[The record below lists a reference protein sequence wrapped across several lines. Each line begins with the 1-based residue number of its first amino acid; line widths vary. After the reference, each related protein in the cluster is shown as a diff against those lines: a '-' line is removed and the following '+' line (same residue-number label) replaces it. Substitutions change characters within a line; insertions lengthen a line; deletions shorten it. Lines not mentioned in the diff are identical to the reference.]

1 MNNSIIRNLLI
12 SVLLFFSFST
22 KSNNPENYF
31 DSQYTDATQFCTEN
45 IILIETTLSECCIPP
60 SMALSVAFPEMLR
73 YSLWRD
79 LFETTSLELLYV
91 HGGKNVA
98 NFSIGWLQM
107 KPSFA
112 ETIEKKIKINA
123 KFAFKYNNLIQYT
136 KTDSI
141 NIRRERISRLKQFEW
156 QLQYLSAFIDINCN
170 KFRLE
175 NIHYEHMLKYLAAA
189 YNRGM
194 DSDINELANF
204 SNTKTFPYGPGKN
217 NPFGFVEVAEYFFMA
232 DAKQLFNNP

>member
-1 MNNSIIRNLLI
+1 MNTSIVRNLLI
-12 SVLLFFSFST
+12 LVLIFFSFST

-31 DSQYTDATQFCTEN
+31 DSQYTDAIQFCTEN
-45 IILIETTLSECCIPP
+45 INLIENTLSECCIPP
-60 SMALSVAFPEMLR
+60 AMAISIAFPEMLR

-91 HGGKNVA
+91 HGGKEVA

-112 ETIEKKIKINA
+112 ETIEKKIQNNA
-123 KFAFKYNNLIQYT
+123 KYSFKYNSLIQYD
-136 KTDSI
+136 KADSI
-141 NIRRERISRLKQFEW
+141 SVRRERISRLKQFEW
-156 QLQYLSAFIDINCN
+156 QLQYLSAFIDINCT

-175 NIHYEHMLKYLAAA
+175 NIQYEQMLKYLAAA

-217 NPFGFVEVAEYFFMA
+217 NPFGFVEVAEYFFKA